1 MDINLQAL
9 MTPLLALWLPL
20 VRTTAFF
27 HCCPLFDHHAF
38 PRKAR
43 FGLALLLSIII
54 TPLIEHNVVLHTLM
68 SSQTIL
74 LTAEQLLWGFLF
86 GQILN
91 WVFWALQ
98 TAGTLLSM
106 SMGLGMAVMNDP
118 GSGSSTM
125 VISQIISVF
134 SGLLFFSMDGHLLL
148 VTILFKSFALWPISQ
163 AITPLT
169 LSYFVTGVGWMIAS
183 ALLLALPAAI
193 IMLIVQGTFGLL
205 NRISPTLNL
214 FALGFPVSMLFGLLC
229 LMLLASRIP
238 QHYLSLTNDILAQ
251 LEHLKV
257 N

>member
-1 MDINLQAL
+1 MDINFQDLI
-9 MTPLLALWLPL
+9 TPLLALWLPL
-20 VRTTAFF
+20 VRMTAFF
-27 HCCPLFDHHAF
+27 HCCPLFDHPAF

-43 FGLALLLSIII
+43 IGLALLLSIVI
-54 TPLIEHNVVLHTLM
+54 TPLIKNTLVPGELM
-68 SSQTIL
+68 TFQIIL
-74 LTAEQLLWGFLF
+74 LTAEQLLWGLLF

-118 GSGSSTM
+118 AGGSSTM
-125 VISQIISVF
+125 VISQIVSIF
-134 SGLLFFSMDGHLLL
+134 SALLFFSMDGHLLL
-148 VTILFKSFALWPISQ
+148 VTILFKSFTLWPPGQ
-163 AITPLT
+163 AITSPTLT
-169 LSYFVTGVGWMIAS
+169 YFVTGMGWMIAS

-193 IMLIVQGTFGLL
+193 ILLTVQCTFGLL

-214 FALGFPVSMLFGLLC
+214 FALGFPVSILFGLLC

-238 QHYLSLTNDILAQ
+238 QHYLSLTNEVLAQ
-251 LEHLKV
+251 LEQLKV